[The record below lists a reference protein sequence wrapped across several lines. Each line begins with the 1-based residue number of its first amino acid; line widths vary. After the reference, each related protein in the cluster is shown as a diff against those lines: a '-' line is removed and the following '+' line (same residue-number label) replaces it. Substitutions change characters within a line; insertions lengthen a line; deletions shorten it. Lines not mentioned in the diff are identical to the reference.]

1 MNFRRSRTH
10 KEPSP
15 LVRLWRH
22 AGGHRRTVIAAI
34 GFSVLNKLADVIP
47 ELLIGAAVD
56 VVVRE
61 DDSLVSRVFGVEGQ
75 FSQLVLLAVINV
87 AVWLVESASE
97 FVAQVLWRNLAQ
109 TIEHEARMDAYRHVQ
124 RLELAWFE
132 DQSTGGLLSILNDD
146 VNQLERFLDIGA
158 NELIRTLVNVVFVG
172 AVFFVAAPVLGVV
185 AFLPIPVIIWGSIR
199 YQRRLEPRY
208 TEVRQAAG
216 DLGALLANNMS
227 GIATIRSFT
236 AEDRESECV
245 TAASGLYRE
254 ANRRAIHLSS
264 AFIPLIRMAI
274 LAAFT
279 LTLLIGGRAALNG
292 SLEVGV
298 FSVLVYM
305 TQRLLWPL
313 TRLGETFDLYQ
324 RAMASTR
331 RILDLLAVDPTI
343 VDGPGA
349 LPAPVRGEVRFDGV
363 RFAYGAVA
371 DGVEPDGAEPDGA
384 VSPRLV
390 LDGFDLV
397 VPQGETHA
405 IVGSTGAG
413 KSTVVKLLLRL
424 YDATGGSVTL
434 DGVDVRDVPLVELR
448 RAVGYVGQDVFLFQG
463 TVRENLAYGRPDATD
478 AELARAARLAE
489 AHEFIECVTPD
500 GTPASRPWGMP
511 TFNEDVIVNGK
522 VRIEASG
529 DGAVLA
535 DLSSDRSWAIRQR
548 GTDQGTALELASVGG
563 GGNKNLIIATTGRVH
578 VTGGAVQVTNRGDGR
593 VLLHLDSE
601 RGWVFRQRGTDGGT
615 ALELTAA
622 NPNNNNKNFI
632 INTTGKVGIG
642 TTAPSH
648 TLHVQGSVRVADDVI
663 LDGADCAEEF
673 DIDPASSVAPGSV
686 MVVGP
691 ARRLEPC
698 SRPYDTRVAGVVS
711 GAGDRR
717 PGIVLG
723 RRTRRAGTRRIPHA
737 LNGTVYAHVDA
748 TAAPIEVGDLL
759 TTSDR
764 PGCAMRAS
772 DPARAF
778 GAILGKALDGLA
790 SGIGTVPVL
799 VTLH

>member
-1 MNFRRSRTH
+1 MNLRRTGTG

-22 AGGHRRTVIAAI
+22 AGGHRRTVVAAT
-34 GFSVLNKLADVIP
+34 GFSVLNKLADVMP

-61 DDSLVSRVFGVEGQ
+61 NDSLVSRVFGVDGQ
-75 FSQLVLLAVINV
+75 FSQLVVLAVINV

-146 VNQLERFLDIGA
+146 VNQLERFLDVGA

-172 AVFFVAAPVLGVV
+172 AVFFAAAPVLGVV
-185 AFLPIPVIIWGSIR
+185 AFLPIPVIVWGSIR
-199 YQRRLEPRY
+199 YQCRLEPRY

-216 DLGALLANNMS
+216 DLGALLANNVS

-236 AEDRESECV
+236 AEDRESDRV
-245 TAASGLYRE
+245 AGASGLYRE

-279 LTLLIGGRAALNG
+279 LTLLIGGQAALNG

-349 LPAPVRGEVRFDGV
+349 LPSPVRGDVRFDGV
-363 RFAYGAVA
+363 RFAYGGAA
-371 DGVEPDGAEPDGA
+371 AARDGDAGGDGRRVPAG
-384 VSPRLV
+384 LV
-390 LDGFDLV
+390 LDGFELV
-397 VPQGETHA
+397 VARGETHA

-424 YDATGGSVTL
+424 YDATGGRVTL

-463 TVRENLAYGRPDATD
+463 TVRENLAYGRPGATD

-489 AHEFIECVTPD
+489 AHEFIAELPD
-500 GTPASRPWGMP
+500 GYDTMVGERGQ
-511 TFNEDVIVNGK
+511 K
-522 VRIEASG
+522 LSG
-529 DGAVLA
+529 GQ
-535 DLSSDRSWAIRQR
+535 RQR
-548 GTDQGTALELASVGG
+548 LSIARAILKDPPVLVLDEATSAVDNETEAAIQRSLELVGRDRTVVV
-563 GGNKNLIIATTGRVH
+563 IAHRLSTVRHADRIHVLEEGRIVESGSHDELVARRGLYAALWRIQTGEVH
-578 VTGGAVQVTNRGDGR
+578 
-593 VLLHLDSE
+593 
-601 RGWVFRQRGTDGGT
+601 
-615 ALELTAA
+615 AL
-622 NPNNNNKNFI
+622 
-632 INTTGKVGIG
+632 
-642 TTAPSH
+642 PS
-648 TLHVQGSVRVADDVI
+648 LPSADD
-663 LDGADCAEEF
+663 A
-673 DIDPASSVAPGSV
+673 
-686 MVVGP
+686 
-691 ARRLEPC
+691 
-698 SRPYDTRVAGVVS
+698 
-711 GAGDRR
+711 
-717 PGIVLG
+717 
-723 RRTRRAGTRRIPHA
+723 
-737 LNGTVYAHVDA
+737 
-748 TAAPIEVGDLL
+748 
-759 TTSDR
+759 
-764 PGCAMRAS
+764 
-772 DPARAF
+772 PARA
-778 GAILGKALDGLA
+778 A
-790 SGIGTVPVL
+790 SR
-799 VTLH
+799 